1 MTFDIYF
8 INLNSYQG
16 NYSREETIRGNTVYD
31 FNVQRSGDMVQRKN
45 VNEVSILLNGSKTFS
60 ASVKQKAG
68 RF

>member
-1 MTFDIYF
+1 M
-8 INLNSYQG
+8 
-16 NYSREETIRGNTVYD
+16 ETIRGNTVYD